1 MLENEMWYSTNVQF
15 LILKHFETSNKIL
28 FINSHLPYNRRKG
41 HVKLAIIFLV
51 YKIINEL

>member
-1 MLENEMWYSTNVQF
+1 MWYSTNVQF